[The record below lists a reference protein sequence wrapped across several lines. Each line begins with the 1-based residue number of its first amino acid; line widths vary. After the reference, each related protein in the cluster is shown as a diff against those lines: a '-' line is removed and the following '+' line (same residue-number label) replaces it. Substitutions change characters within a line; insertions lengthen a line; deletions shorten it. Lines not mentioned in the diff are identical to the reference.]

1 MAGRADLLRLDIIN
15 RMAGRNRAPHRHPAL
30 LFSAGNRRLDPL
42 ERPQES
48 VTEIVVRIMLA
59 ARSKSY
65 PQGCSVKY
73 VLESVL
79 RIDLCRFCVFISK
92 P

>member
-1 MAGRADLLRLDIIN
+1 MGGRADLPRLDTSN
-15 RMAGRNRAPHRHPAL
+15 RMAGRNRAPHWHPPF
-30 LFSAGNRRLDPL
+30 LFSAGNQRLDPL
-42 ERPQES
+42 DQPQES

-59 ARSKSY
+59 THSKSY

-79 RIDLCRFCVFISK
+79 RQK
-92 P
+92 NGA